1 MKVAKKSEDYTLL
14 LEKYESDQQV
24 KKKLMNQCAGQQF
37 SLMTKEEEIVICS
50 RYIVDLEQKVKY
62 YYANLE
68 NMKIK
73 YAYLNTSVESLKE
86 ELNIKEA
93 SWKKEK
99 EQLSCMYLRFLAEVE
114 TLRSKCEKEQA
125 EIENL
130 KHQVQAAKEKNVQ
143 LRQIAESGKMDKE
156 ALRLEADRWNED
168 ANKIQEEQVKKV
180 FRFLTDFIVFISP
193 IVTVV
198 FCVNV
203 LFLFS
208 MEFRVLDT
216 EPGFYQGFY
225 PKRVFLLPVVAT
237 YWTEVQVFIYVF
249 CFLQPGLA
257 GIET

>member
-1 MKVAKKSEDYTLL
+1 MEDMSRSEY
-14 LEKYESDQQV
+14 SQV
-24 KKKLMNQCAGQQF
+24 QSTSEGT
-37 SLMTKEEEIVICS
+37 SIKEELS
-50 RYIVDLEQKVKY
+50 ADDSTATLER
-62 YYANLE
+62 E
-68 NMKIK
+68 NTEQIEDKPEESPQMEQ
-73 YAYLNTSVESLKE
+73 AYFFKEESASFGEEEFPAIDDKVESLKE

-93 SWKKEK
+93 SWKK

-156 ALRLEADRWNED
+156 ALRLEADRWKQD

-249 CFLQPGLA
+249 CFL
-257 GIET
+257 